1 MHKEEQ
7 KLFSEL
13 IAIVAQLRGPQGCL
27 WDKKQTLQSMVVNL
41 IEEAQEVKE
50 AVDKEDYQNLCE
62 ELGDL
67 LMDILLEIQIAYE
80 AGLFDYCQ
88 VLSAVKEK
96 FIRRHPHVFGEV
108 QVNSPEEAL
117 KVWKKMKEI
126 ENDNKKNDK

>member
-1 MHKEEQ
+1 MYQEEQ

-13 IAIVAQLRGPQGCL
+13 IAIVARLRGPQGCL
-27 WDKKQTLQSMVVNL
+27 WDKKQTLPSMVANL

-50 AVDKEDYQNLCE
+50 AVEKEDYQNLSE

-88 VLSAVKEK
+88 VLRGAKEK

-117 KVWKKMKEI
+117 KVWKKMKKI
-126 ENDNKKNDK
+126 ENDNKKSNK

>member
-1 MHKEEQ
+1 MYHEEQ

-13 IAIVAQLRGPQGCL
+13 IAIVARLRGPQGCL
-27 WDKKQTLQSMVVNL
+27 WDKKQTLQSMVANL

-50 AVDKEDYQNLCE
+50 AVEKEDYQNLGE

-88 VLSAVKEK
+88 VLRGAKEK
-96 FIRRHPHVFGEV
+96 FIRRHPHVFGKV

-117 KVWKKMKEI
+117 KVWKKMKKI
-126 ENDNKKNDK
+126 ENDNKKSDK

>member
-1 MHKEEQ
+1 MYHEEQ

-13 IAIVAQLRGPQGCL
+13 IAIVARLRGPQGCL
-27 WDKKQTLQSMVVNL
+27 WDKKQTLQSMVANL

-50 AVDKEDYQNLCE
+50 AVEREDYQNLGE

-88 VLSAVKEK
+88 VLRGAKEK

-108 QVNSPEEAL
+108 QVNSAEEAL
-117 KVWKKMKEI
+117 KVWKKMKKI

>member
-1 MHKEEQ
+1 MYHEEQ

-13 IAIVAQLRGPQGCL
+13 IAIVTRLRGPQGCL
-27 WDKKQTLQSMVVNL
+27 WDKKQTLPSMVANL

-50 AVDKEDYQNLCE
+50 AVEKEDYQNLSE

-88 VLSAVKEK
+88 VLRGAKEK

-117 KVWKKMKEI
+117 KVWKKMKKI
-126 ENDNKKNDK
+126 ENDNKKSNK